1 MISCCKKNE
10 IIKSIGSIKNKME
23 LKIKSHFINNIDL
36 KFEKIKKEY
45 VLSKNTYQMKSIS
58 FINILLNQKIKNN
71 YLRKYVSFLVEKYD
85 LNCIKKVLNDLDEN
99 FIKILNIKNM
109 NDNIFLYENYKF
121 ENFLKYKNLKKS
133 QKKYQKKITKEEIS
147 N

>member
-1 MISCCKKNE
+1 
-10 IIKSIGSIKNKME
+10 ME
-23 LKIKSHFINNIDL
+23 LKIKSHFSNNIDL
-36 KFEKIKKEY
+36 TFEKIKKEY

-99 FIKILNIKNM
+99 FIKILDIKNM
-109 NDNIFLYENYKF
+109 NDNIFLCQNYKF
-121 ENFLKYKNLKKS
+121 ENFLNYKNLKKS
-133 QKKYQKKITKEEIS
+133 QKKYQKKLLKKKFLIEYYTPRKIILNEK
-147 N
+147 

>member
-1 MISCCKKNE
+1 
-10 IIKSIGSIKNKME
+10 ME

-45 VLSKNTYQMKSIS
+45 VISKNTYQMKSIS

-85 LNCIKKVLNDLDEN
+85 
-99 FIKILNIKNM
+99 
-109 NDNIFLYENYKF
+109 
-121 ENFLKYKNLKKS
+121 
-133 QKKYQKKITKEEIS
+133 
-147 N
+147 